1 MDNRVPPSRPAPP
14 PPVPAPAS
22 RSTPPDRPLPPLPPP
37 TAAPEVVS
45 VTPPRVSSLADT
57 AAAVDEKAPVASDD
71 TAPAKPKPTPTDT
84 NPFHVDLVIPFSVAP
99 GANRAPAPIAAA
111 YHRLVEALEGEGG
124 LRVTARPGRAG
135 KGAEEVWVFVGAS
148 DSKVAELVARERL
161 LDHAHGMLPP
171 KTDGSKWPSTRLRL
185 LYDLLTSPQLQNGLG
200 ITPGEGD
207 WERVKGIVAL
217 HDDAADNAWVERWA
231 TADWKVGL
239 LSGLSSSD
247 EDILARNQ
255 SPALRLYFNFL
266 VTYTLSLMPIAVISV
281 GFWLYTPA
289 DSYPPLYAF
298 ALSLYS
304 AVWLAVWRIK
314 ERKLAVQWGTRGCE
328 NVAVGRLRPQ
338 YVSAHNLKTVAEA
351 QNKTDVVRDAKVV
364 ASVPVILACGGVLA
378 LVLTGIFMLEAF
390 VGHLWHGAGKAIV
403 PLIPTALFSIVVP
416 QVVGIFNGLSKKLV
430 GWEDHPTPV
439 AAQKSLTVKTFAM
452 NGIVAYLGLFLSALV
467 YLPFGPYVMSYVG
480 NLLAGYQGHAAVVD
494 DVHVQRSHPEINVS
508 RLKSQV
514 FTYLVTNQVINTFLE
529 AGLPFILR
537 FIADWRAGKASVSDI
552 LHKRSESVGETE
564 TESELEKN
572 FLDKVEREL
581 ALPDYTTFVDYA
593 EMVTQF
599 GYVVTW
605 SVVWPLAPVFALV
618 NNYFEIRSD
627 ALKVCKHVRRPIGD
641 RVETIGTWLD
651 TMGIIAWVGGWMS
664 ATLIALFRPH
674 LVAAVTG
681 VKANGMEEYN
691 NTPTLQDVL
700 PTVLPIVAVALAAS
714 HGYLA
719 LRWAVDT
726 VAERLLWNG
735 SAEDLEEQSAR
746 QLEAEDGLD
755 EAVNNLHAQAQSDP
769 SSKRYPETQAGF
781 WTGPD
786 EGADEIAR
794 VLKTE

>member
-1 MDNRVPPSRPAPP
+1 MDRREPSRPAPP
-14 PPVPAPAS
+14 PPVPAPPN
-22 RSTPPDRPLPPLPPP
+22 RTPPPDRPLPPLPPA
-37 TAAPEVVS
+37 TAAPVPEIS
-45 VTPPRVSSLADT
+45 VTPPRVSSLDAVAEAAPADKP
-57 AAAVDEKAPVASDD
+57 APSAVSEKAKATVPVA
-71 TAPAKPKPTPTDT
+71 ADT
-84 NPFHVDLVIPFSVAP
+84 NPFRVDLVIPFSVAP
-99 GANRAPAPIAAA
+99 GAGANRAPAPIAAA
-111 YHRLVEALEGEGG
+111 YDRLVGALAAEGG
-124 LRVTARPGRAG
+124 LRVTARPGRAA

-148 DSKVAELVARERL
+148 EGKVAELVARERL
-161 LDHAHGMLPP
+161 VDHAHGMLPP
-171 KTDGSKWPSTRLRL
+171 KTDGSRWPSTRLRL
-185 LYDLLTSPQLQNGLG
+185 LYDLLTAPQLQNGLG

-231 TADWKVGL
+231 TADWK
-239 LSGLSSSD
+239 
-247 EDILARNQ
+247 Q
-255 SPALRLYFNFL
+255 SPALRLYFNYL
-266 VTYTLSLMPIAVISV
+266 VTYTLSLLPIAVVSV
-281 GFWLYTPA
+281 AFWIYTPA

-328 NVAVGRLRPQ
+328 SVAVGRLRPQ
-338 YVSAHNLKTVAEA
+338 YVAAHQLRNVADA
-351 QNKTDVVRDAKVV
+351 QNTTDVVRDAKVV
-364 ASVPVILACGGVLA
+364 ASVPIILACGAVLG
-378 LVLTGIFMLEAF
+378 LVLTCIFMLEAF

-416 QVVGIFNGLSKKLV
+416 QVVGLFNGLSRKLV
-430 GWEDHPTPV
+430 HWEDHPTP
-439 AAQKSLTVKTFAM
+439 ASAQKSLTAKTFAM

-480 NLLAGYQGHAAVVD
+480 NLLAGYQGHPVAVD
-494 DVHVQRSHPEINVS
+494 DVHVQRTHPEINVA

-514 FTYLVTNQVINTFLE
+514 FAYLVTNQVINTFLE

-537 FIADWRAGKASVSDI
+537 FIADWRAGKATVSDI
-552 LHKRSESVGETE
+552 LHKR
-564 TESELEKN
+564 TESTGEADTEAEAEKL

-651 TMGIIAWVGGWMS
+651 TLGIIAWVGGWMS

-674 LVAAVTG
+674 LVAAVTLTE
-681 VKANGMEEYN
+681 VPDKIQARTTASFLASFND
-691 NTPTLQDVL
+691 TPTLKDVL
-700 PTVLPIVAVALAAS
+700 PTVLPIIAVALAAS

-726 VAERLLWNG
+726 LAERLLWNG
-735 SAEDLEEQSAR
+735 SAEDLEEQRAR
-746 QLEAEDGLD
+746 QLEATDGLCESLD
-755 EAVNNLHAQAQSDP
+755 ELHAKAERDP
-769 SSKRYPETQAGF
+769 SIKHYPETQAGF
-781 WTGPD
+781 WTGVD